1 METCLD
7 SYEVE
12 RAIKLLVFYNGY
24 GGIVRSLLHHIS
36 EYPQNKQILP
46 PDGIKYGDED
56 ETVEAVLWFLLVC
69 MYGDYGTS
77 PRFGWIENKE
87 KAINFLNGILPEEV
101 DE

>member
-7 SYEVE
+7 AYEVE

-24 GGIVRSLLHHIS
+24 EEILRSLLRHIS
-36 EYPQNKQILP
+36 EFPRSGQILP
-46 PDGIKYGDED
+46 PDDMKYGEES
-56 ETVEAVLWFLLVC
+56 ETVKAVLWFLLVC

-87 KAINFLNGILPEEV
+87 KAMDFLNGILPEEV